1 MTDLAPPTSYR
12 YRILV
17 AGLHRARLANI
28 MSLIKVKQEQQQLS
42 SAGEIPT
49 ISIDFLPC
57 LASMGSYKSEE
68 DGSLIRYLNSINY
81 HDGSAMTQF
90 LDDPSVRPTLTALA
104 MIGYEWHLPH
114 DALQLENYFVSQNLK
129 SLTMVECVTPN
140 SSLEFS
146 FSSLEQEMEY
156 FKRLDEETK
165 ARHIENE
172 TMGPGKMAKFVWNL
186 AQRVK
191 ELKRQEILQKLQ
203 PPPAPVE
210 QQQQPPD
217 ATGTSEQEPTLVRQ
231 PQQPAVDLT
240 QLRFA
245 CRMCRHVVVG
255 ASDLADNHVQNLHS
269 FRRANYDKKRPT
281 VACQSLFCNETV
293 LHWLAAPGQ
302 DIHDMEGKLVCPKCS
317 TKIGHWKWAGAQ
329 CSCGTWITPAIQIPN
344 SKVDTLQ
351 PSNNSNNDN
360 TLIPLQ
366 NVIVPIW
373 G

>member
-1 MTDLAPPTSYR
+1 MTDLSPPTSYR

-17 AGLHRARLANI
+17 VGLHRARLANI
-28 MSLIKVKQEQQQLS
+28 MSLIKVKQQREQEQPS
-42 SAGEIPT
+42 SAEEIPI

-57 LASMGSYKSEE
+57 LATMGSYKSEE

-90 LDDPSVRPTLTALA
+90 LDDPQVRPTLTALA
-104 MIGYEWHLPH
+104 MIGYEWHIPH
-114 DALQLENYFVSQNLK
+114 DALQLENYFQSQNLN

-140 SSLEFS
+140 SSDYS
-146 FSSLEQEMEY
+146 FSTLEQEMEY
-156 FKRLDEETK
+156 FKGLDEETK
-165 ARHIENE
+165 ACHIHNE

-191 ELKRQEILQKLQ
+191 ELKRQEILQKIK
-203 PPPAPVE
+203 PPPAPIE
-210 QQQQPPD
+210 QSPD
-217 ATGTSEQEPTLVRQ
+217 ASGTSEQEPTRVRQ
-231 PQQPAVDLT
+231 PPQPSVDPT

-245 CRMCRHVVVG
+245 CRMCRHIVVG
-255 ASDLADNHVQNLHS
+255 AADLADNHVQNLHS

-293 LHWLAAPGQ
+293 LNWLAAPGQ

-351 PSNNSNNDN
+351 QSSNSNDDNNN
-360 TLIPLQ
+360 TLTPLQ
-366 NVIVPIW
+366 NVVVPIW